1 MQIITPQR
9 LHLFVAFTT
18 VAVSALSLASLFGRH
33 PYLELATHFRLQYAL
48 AASSCVILSVV
59 FHSWRLLPLAL
70 LCAIFNWTFI
80 LPYYAGSRP
89 SSPTSV
95 IRLRVMHANVLVINK
110 NYAALTAAIEQKRP
124 DIVVLQE
131 YTQAW
136 HEQLQSL
143 NSKYPY
149 SKTAPRQGGSGMAL
163 FSRYP
168 LEGAEV
174 LNLDASDHLSIL
186 ARVIVEGLALSV
198 LSLHPPTPMRPDKF
212 ANRNEQFTRAAAIMR
227 GTQGSKLL
235 IGDLNTTMWS
245 PYFVDLVRGAG
256 LFDTRQGF
264 GLKPSWPVPLPALLQ
279 IPIDH
284 CLVGDGITVEM
295 VRTGGWTGSDHR
307 PLVIDLRLERSPVRA
322 GR

>member
-9 LHLFVAFTT
+9 IHLFVVVTT
-18 VAVSALSLASLFGRH
+18 FAVSAFSLASLFGRH

-48 AASSCVILSVV
+48 AASACVVLLVV
-59 FHSWRLLPLAL
+59 FHSWRLIPLAL
-70 LCAIFNWTFI
+70 CSAIFNWTFI
-80 LPYYAGSRP
+80 IPYYAASRP
-89 SSPTSV
+89 ISPTSV
-95 IRLRVMHANVLVINK
+95 IHLRLMHANVLGSNK
-110 NYAALTAAIEQKRP
+110 DYAALTAAVEQERP
-124 DIVVLQE
+124 DILLLQE

-136 HEQLQSL
+136 HEHLQSL

-149 SKTAPRQGGSGMAL
+149 SKAAPRQGGSGMAL

-174 LNLDASDHLSIL
+174 LTLDASAHLAIL
-186 ARVIVEGLALSV
+186 SRVIVDGSPLSI
-198 LSLHPPTPMRPDKF
+198 LSLHPPTPMRPEKF

-227 GTQGSKLL
+227 GTQGPKLL

-256 LFDTRQGF
+256 LRDARQGF

-284 CLVGDGITVEM
+284 CLVGGGISAER
-295 VRTGGWTGSDHR
+295 VRTGGRTGSDHR
-307 PLVIDLRLERSPVRA
+307 PLVVDVSLERSPVLASR
-322 GR
+322 